1 MKKLVVLVAAAAG
14 VAWAVG
20 KSKTAQSSA
29 QKPQQP
35 TDPWAQA
42 SDRV

>member
-1 MKKLVVLVAAAAG
+1 MKKIVVLVAAAAG

-20 KSKTAQSSA
+20 KSKSA
-29 QKPQQP
+29 KKPPTQP
-35 TDPWAQA
+35 DDAWAKA

>member
-1 MKKLVVLVAAAAG
+1 MKKILVLIAAAAG

-20 KSKTAQSSA
+20 RSKST
-29 QKPQQP
+29 PP

-42 SDRV
+42 TDPV